1 MSMIETEAAR
11 LDSTDPLASKR
22 DLFALPERVVYLDGN
37 SLGALPRVAISAVDD
52 AVRKEWGEGLIRSW
66 NSAGWVDLSVRVGVK
81 IAGLIG
87 APGDSVVACDS
98 TSINLYKALHA
109 ACSLR
114 PDRRVILTDIDNF
127 PTDLY
132 LIDSVANEL
141 GLKVRA
147 LPRSEI
153 LAALDSDVAVLELTH
168 VDYRSS
174 QMYDMEAVT
183 AAAHEVG
190 ALTIWDLAH
199 SAGAVPV
206 DVTKADADFAIGC
219 GYKYLNGGPGA
230 PAFIYVAPH
239 IANVTT
245 QPIQGWHGHAH
256 PFEFSRFYE
265 PAAGVDRMLVGTP
278 PVLSMTA
285 LSAALDVFDGV
296 SMSELRAKSLALSM
310 FFYELADTH
319 LTSRGFKVV
328 SERDPVKRGSHV
340 AMSHSGGY
348 SIVRA
353 LIDRGVIGD
362 FRRPNILRFGLAPL
376 YNTFADVARLIDEC
390 IDVVDTGFY
399 LEPRFS
405 TEAAV
410 V

>member
-1 MSMIETEAAR
+1 MFETEAAK
-11 LDSTDPLASKR
+11 LDSTDPLRGKR
-22 DLFALPERVVYLDGN
+22 ALFALPKGVVYFDGN
-37 SLGALPRVAISAVDD
+37 SLGALPRSAIGAIDQ
-52 AVRKEWGEGLIRSW
+52 AVRHEWGDGLIRSW
-66 NSAGWVDLSVRVGVK
+66 NSAGWVDLSARVGVK
-81 IAGLIG
+81 IAALIG

-98 TSINLYKALHA
+98 TSVNLYKALHA
-109 ACSLR
+109 ACALR
-114 PDRRVILTDIDNF
+114 PDRRIILTDIDNF

-141 GLKVRA
+141 SLEVRA
-147 LPRSEI
+147 LPRTQI
-153 LAALDSDVAVLELTH
+153 VTAITSDVAVVELTH
-168 VDYRSS
+168 VDYRTAE
-174 QMYDMEAVT
+174 MYDMEELT
-183 AAAHEVG
+183 AAAHAVG

-206 DVTKADADFAIGC
+206 DVIKADADFAIGC

-230 PAFIYVAPH
+230 PAFIYVAPR
-239 IANVTT
+239 IADSTT

-256 PFEFSRFYE
+256 PFEFTRSYE

-285 LSAALDVFDGV
+285 LSAALDAFDGV
-296 SMSELRAKSLALSM
+296 SMSELRAKSLALSTL
-310 FFYELADTH
+310 FYELADEH
-319 LTSRGFKVV
+319 LVSRGFAVV
-328 SERDPVKRGSHV
+328 SERDPAKRGSHV
-340 AMSHSGGY
+340 ALSHSSGY

-353 LIDRGVIGD
+353 LIERGVIGD
-362 FRRPNILRFGLAPL
+362 FRRPNILRFGFAPL
-376 YNTFADVARLIDEC
+376 YNTFADVVQLINGC

-399 LEPRFS
+399 LDPRFA